1 MKALIVGLTL
11 LLVGC
16 MPVGIVNTFSFKES
30 VTVIKWDPKNRFISF
45 VSDSGL
51 VVTDVYIW
59 KACEGCYSIIG
70 DKMDVTITQQVK
82 DNNTTVLVVDLNEI
96 EKQMRK
102 FK

>member
-16 MPVGIVNTFSFKES
+16 MPVSVVNTFSVRES
-30 VTVIKWDPKNRFISF
+30 VTVIKWDPTNRFISF

-82 DNNTTVLVVDLNEI
+82 SDNTTELVVDSNEVG
-96 EKQMRK
+96 KQMRK